1 MLSQNK
7 PRRNAFTFS
16 MSAVG
21 GYICIP
27 PVAADRLNKP
37 AEQQQ
42 AAPEAKCEQ
51 KARRPLWRRRRS
63 AT

>member
-1 MLSQNK
+1 MFGLNK
-7 PRRNAFTFS
+7 PRRDAFTFS

-21 GYICIP
+21 GYICVP
-27 PVAADRLNKP
+27 PVADSRLNKP
-37 AEQQQ
+37 CEQQQ

-63 AT
+63 AA